1 MATYNLLT
9 NATFRVERG
18 LGYAFCID
26 GLVDT
31 EGSRNLAFRPFAP
44 ELALDACLAVKKYR
58 ELSPAAKLFLERLR
72 DEVRG

>member
-1 MATYNLLT
+1 M
-9 NATFRVERG
+9 ERG
-18 LGYAFCID
+18 LGFAFCMDCI
-26 GLVDT
+26 VDT